1 VSYQDYNNLT
11 TGEKM
16 KILALFFIFTS
27 CGNYTETK
35 GVLEDTF
42 SRNLNTPIDFKTINE
57 AIIQPHCLS
66 CHQQYA
72 TYAGVKNEASNIL
85 NAVTSNRMP
94 KNASPLS
101 AAKKELLAAWVAA
114 GAPQG
119 GSTTTPPPANDK
131 LEATWVSLSSKV
143 FYPKCLV
150 CHNPQGQAKFLDLST
165 RQAFFEQ
172 RNRDFGGETLL
183 NFEHPDESY
192 LITVI
197 TDPDEPMP
205 PVWSNLELL
214 KTEEI
219 EVIIEWIEKGLP

>member
-1 VSYQDYNNLT
+1 
-11 TGEKM
+11 M
-16 KILALFFIFTS
+16 KILVLLSILTS

-42 SRNLNTPIDFKTINE
+42 SRNLGAPIDFKTINE
-57 AIIQPHCLS
+57 AIIQPHCIT

-72 TYAGVKNEASNIL
+72 TYDGVKNEANNIL
-85 NAVTSNRMP
+85 NAVNSNRMP
-94 KNASPLS
+94 KNAAPLS
-101 AAKKELLAAWVAA
+101 SAKKQLLAMWVAA

-119 GSTTTPPPANDK
+119 GENPTPPPNDK
-131 LEATWVSLSSKV
+131 LEATWVSLSAKV
-143 FYPKCLV
+143 FFPKCLV
-150 CHNPQGQAKFLDLST
+150 CHNPQGQAKFLDLSS

-183 NFEHPDESY
+183 DFDHPSESY
-192 LITVI
+192 LLTVI

-214 KTEEI
+214 KQQEI

>member
-1 VSYQDYNNLT
+1 
-11 TGEKM
+11 M
-16 KILALFFIFTS
+16 KILVLLFILTS

-42 SRNLNTPIDFKTINE
+42 SRNLDAPIDFKTINE
-57 AIIQPHCLS
+57 AIIQPHCIT

-72 TYAGVKNEASNIL
+72 TYEGVKNEANNIL
-85 NAVTSNRMP
+85 NAVNSNRMP
-94 KNASPLS
+94 KNAAPLS
-101 AAKKELLAAWVAA
+101 SAKKQLLAMWVAA

-119 GSTTTPPPANDK
+119 GENPTPPPNDK
-131 LEATWVSLSSKV
+131 LEATWVSLSAKV
-143 FYPKCLV
+143 FFPKCLV
-150 CHNPQGQAKFLDLST
+150 CHNPQGQAKFLDLSS

-183 NFEHPDESY
+183 DFDHPSESY
-192 LITVI
+192 LLTVI

-214 KTEEI
+214 KPQEI
-219 EVIIEWIEKGLP
+219 EVIIEWIKKGLP